1 MSPQDEAEQTVR
13 VTVRAK
19 PRASHSRIASV
30 DGLKVEVALAAPPVD
45 GAANEALLEL
55 FASALSL
62 PKRSL
67 SLVLGQTGKQK
78 VVEITG
84 LSAEEVTARLLRE
97 SATK

>member
-1 MSPQDEAEQTVR
+1 MESKNEAEHTVR

-55 FASALSL
+55 LASALSL
-62 PKRSL
+62 SKSSL
-67 SLVLGQTGKQK
+67 SLVLGQTGKHK

-84 LSAEEVTARLLRE
+84 LSAAEVTARLVAKLRL
-97 SATK
+97 S

>member
-1 MSPQDEAEQTVR
+1 MDSKNEAEHAVR

-19 PRASHSRIASV
+19 PRASHSRIARV

-55 FASALSL
+55 FAHALSVS
-62 PKRSL
+62 KSSL
-67 SLVLGQTGKQK
+67 RLVLGQTGKQK

-84 LSAEEVTARLLRE
+84 LSEAEVTARLVAKL
-97 SATK
+97 S

>member
-1 MSPQDEAEQTVR
+1 MDSKNEAEHAVR

-19 PRASHSRIASV
+19 PRASHSRIARV

-55 FASALSL
+55 FAQALSIS
-62 PKRSL
+62 KSSL
-67 SLVLGQTGKQK
+67 RLVLGQTGKQK

-84 LSAEEVTARLLRE
+84 LSEAEVTARLVAKL
-97 SATK
+97 S

>member
-1 MSPQDEAEQTVR
+1 MDSKNEAEHAVR

-30 DGLKVEVALAAPPVD
+30 DGLKIEVALAAPPVD

-55 FASALSL
+55 LAQALAVSKSSL
-62 PKRSL
+62 R
-67 SLVLGQTGKQK
+67 LVLGQTGKQK

-84 LSAEEVTARLLRE
+84 LSETEVTARLVAKL
-97 SATK
+97 S

>member
-1 MSPQDEAEQTVR
+1 MDSKNEAEHAVR

-55 FASALSL
+55 FAQALAVNKSSL
-62 PKRSL
+62 R
-67 SLVLGQTGKQK
+67 LVLGQTGKQK

-84 LSAEEVTARLLRE
+84 LSEAEVTARLVAKL
-97 SATK
+97 S